1 MRSCAFALCLTLLAG
16 AAAFAQRETT
26 FRAGPIDTHA
36 DVYETSVGKA
46 APIILLFHQGG
57 GDARGEYGPIIPR
70 LVAQNFNV
78 MAVDTRGG
86 GTRFGGRNRA
96 AATDSTFRYCD
107 ALAEVEGAV
116 DAARR
121 QGFSG
126 PLVLW
131 GSSYT
136 AALVMQV
143 ALRRS
148 TEVRAVLAFSP
159 ASGPPM
165 AGCEPE
171 GIAAELDAQWR
182 ARAGGAG
189 PAGNDGRTGDRPAER
204 VSCGRCA
211 RVHCRARSAWLVH
224 PGRGACTGGCGT
236 ALEPRTRIPGQG
248 ARVRLGEISVCSA

>member
-1 MRSCAFALCLTLLAG
+1 MRFCALALGLTLATVT
-16 AAAFAQRETT
+16 AASAQREIT
-26 FRAGPIDTHA
+26 FRAGRIDTHA
-36 DVYETSVGKA
+36 DVHETSMGKA

-70 LVAQNFNV
+70 LVAQGFNV

-96 AATDSTFRYCD
+96 AATDSTFRYCE
-107 ALAEVEGAV
+107 ALAEVDGAV
-116 DAARR
+116 DAARK

-171 GIAAELDAQWR
+171 GIAAELMRSGVHVLAVR
-182 ARAGGAG
+182 ARREMSVDLVIDQVNAFRTAGVPVYIAEAGAHG
-189 PAGNDGRTGDRPAER
+189 SSTLVPER
-204 VSCGRCA
+204 VQGDVEPHWN
-211 RVHCRARSAWLVH
+211 RVQEFLR
-224 PGRGACTGGCGT
+224 T
-236 ALEPRTRIPGQG
+236 ALGSG
-248 ARVRLGEISVCSA
+248 SARFR